1 MIAVVKP
8 VTGCLFVCLVD
19 SRFVGPVYTVNKCN
33 KSVVTANR
41 YAAKTF
47 VIPSLAMK
55 TIKNKPQTSR
65 SFYLYWRSEQ
75 MISSCWVV
83 AQSNPTIS
91 PLSLD
96 LLALLGNGHQLFGW
110 NEEYKTV
117 VKTWE
122 KTFGLMM
129 ACEVFIWVGGL
140 ATRSRA
146 RRMLYEVTRPKTQVR
161 NEKKKKRKPIMID
174 QSLLLAAKKAHP
186 SMPWIRCVCVCV

>member
-1 MIAVVKP
+1 
-8 VTGCLFVCLVD
+8 
-19 SRFVGPVYTVNKCN
+19 
-33 KSVVTANR
+33 
-41 YAAKTF
+41 
-47 VIPSLAMK
+47 
-55 TIKNKPQTSR
+55 
-65 SFYLYWRSEQ
+65 

-186 SMPWIRCVCVCV
+186 SMPWIRCVCVCIRKKENNTREKRRCQILEWGRKLGWWLVPWHNHQTTSNKITYPAEFSFVFVSFIRLWLFYLI